1 MKSTLMEVMGLIVM
15 KAVSDA
21 IDGWYNAV
29 KVSKEGGFDL
39 DQAIQSFEDD
49 PADTDFQEGFFQ
61 YLLCMK
67 EKM

>member
-1 MKSTLMEVMGLIVM
+1 MMTDMIVM

-21 IDGWYNAV
+21 I
-29 KVSKEGGFDL
+29 GGFDL